1 MKLTKLHLENFRI
14 HKDSTLALGESAFVV
29 IRGSN
34 FAGKTTIGQGLSM
47 CLTPSTSG
55 LDAQGRGFASKIK
68 RGATKAVITADFQTK
83 RHTIQRTVTL
93 NANAPGRTQKTVC
106 LSDPSWKPK
115 KFDDEIDKQK
125 AALTVVLNTGAFLRM
140 DEKEQKNLLAG
151 LALPSYYEFDRQ
163 TIAEVEAIFGE
174 SSINFMGEPFAA
186 INLAYKKLFD
196 ERQIVNR
203 QVKEFAIP
211 EALTVPEDVDSHS
224 LQEKLTS
231 LREQRREKQ
240 HERDQAVAEASKEE
254 TARQR
259 AKDKVQQALDGD
271 YRRGNS
277 IREKL
282 IKEGQLAYLRK
293 IADSQPELIKLTK
306 EREAS
311 SRLRSHLDIQVKAL
325 EAVPW
330 NAKEC
335 PTCEQPVVA
344 DNLKRLGE
352 KLKASMRESDGTLG
366 VIDQKIKA
374 LGDVDEAVALIER
387 HEEALTELGVFED
400 QAGERKQQIEQAERG
415 IPGPT
420 LFDFAPFNVSIS
432 EVEMEIER
440 LSGLLRPV
448 IVAEERRKEIAI
460 KQGQLTVLKQKAA
473 TLDKLVKY
481 FDKGGI
487 KAKLIGQYIG
497 GFEFKLNE
505 VMGAWGYSCALSIEP
520 YSFDVTNRRG
530 DVIPVRELSGAEE
543 VMFSLAFQC
552 AVSQSASIGM
562 VVIDEVAMFLP
573 EIRRVLNA
581 RLYDM
586 IQRGFL
592 EQVILLVA
600 DTSELAPSLPGA
612 AFYMVDNGEVHPLPQ
627 NLAVRKETQSERRN
641 DQRIA

>member
-14 HKDSTLALGESAFVV
+14 HKDSTLSLGDSAFVV
-29 IRGSN
+29 IRGKN
-34 FAGKTTIGQGLSM
+34 FAGKSTVGQGLSM
-47 CLTPSTSG
+47 CLTPSTTG
-55 LDAQGRGFASKIK
+55 LDAQGRGYASKIK
-68 RGATKAVITADFQTK
+68 RGASKAVITADFQTK
-83 RHTIQRTVTL
+83 HHLIQRTVTL
-93 NANAPGRTQKTVC
+93 NTNASGRTQKTVC
-106 LSDPSWKPK
+106 LSDPSWKPTR
-115 KFDDEIDKQK
+115 FDDQLEKQR
-125 AALTVVLNTGAFLRM
+125 AALTVILNTGAFLRM

-151 LALPSYYEFDRQ
+151 LALPSHYEFDRQ
-163 TIAEVEAIFGE
+163 VVADVEAVLGE
-174 SSINFMGEPFAA
+174 WSVNFTGEPFAA

-203 QVKEFAIP
+203 QVKEFVIP
-211 EALTVPEDVDSHS
+211 ESLTAPEDVDSHS
-224 LQEKLTS
+224 LQSKLTE

-240 HERDQAVAEASKEE
+240 RERDQAVAEASKEE
-254 TARQR
+254 AARQR
-259 AKDKVQQALDGD
+259 AKDKVQQAIEGD
-271 YRRGNS
+271 HRRGSN

-293 IADSQPELIKLTK
+293 IADSKPELEKLTK

-311 SRLRSHLDIQVKAL
+311 SRLRSHLDIQIKAL

-344 DNLKRLGE
+344 ENLKKLGE
-352 KLKASMRESDGTLG
+352 KLKASMRESNGTLG
-366 VIDQKIKA
+366 IIDQKIKA

-387 HEEALTELGVFED
+387 HEEALRELDAFDE
-400 QAGERKQQIEQAERG
+400 QAEERKRQIEQAERD

-448 IVAEERRKEIAI
+448 IVAEERRNEIAI
-460 KQGQLTVLKQKAA
+460 KQKQLIVLKQKAA
-473 TLDKLVKY
+473 TLDRLVKY

-497 GFEFKLNE
+497 GFESKLNE

-520 YSFDVTNRRG
+520 YSFDVTNARQ

-552 AVSQSASIGM
+552 AVSQTANIGM

-586 IQRGFL
+586 VQRGFL

-600 DTSELAPSLPGA
+600 DTSETAANLPGA
-612 AFYMVDNGEVHPLPQ
+612 AFYMVENGEVYPLPS
-627 NLAVRKETQSERRN
+627 NGAVRKETQSERRN
-641 DQRIA
+641 DQLIA